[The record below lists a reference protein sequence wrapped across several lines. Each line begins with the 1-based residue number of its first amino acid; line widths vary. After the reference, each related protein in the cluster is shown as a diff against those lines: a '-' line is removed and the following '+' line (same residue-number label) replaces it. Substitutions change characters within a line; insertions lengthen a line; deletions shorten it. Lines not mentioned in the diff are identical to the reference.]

1 MARENGDF
9 SRCADPVPLRFHAKV
24 KEGRILFPPKAS
36 NCLLL
41 RRHGLDNFDLT
52 AIVAAALLAHSVRQV
67 QSTALGACNETGDS
81 QLPGGA
87 ASLIA
92 SCFGYFSLRYCHC
105 DTSLIYKG
113 QAALFILYL
122 FSKSFAR
129 TVSFNVLV
137 SALYFSGMCISFRND
152 SVSRA
157 EACLRK
163 DIHILKELTVHCI
176 VFIIRHFF
184 GIFNTYGTGSFPPG
198 FQGWHRQILFIP
210 SQPPFKSPYLTI
222 ACLVYSEQVG

>member
-9 SRCADPVPLRFHAKV
+9 SRRAVPVPLRFRAKV

-81 QLPGGA
+81 QLPGGT

-105 DTSLIYKG
+105 DTSLIFQRPGRSSPSLVCFFICSPKAWPGLRAAGPLPFHRSRGRGSG
-113 QAALFILYL
+113 QR
-122 FSKSFAR
+122 R
-129 TVSFNVLV
+129 TGGTVPCNLPNTMS
-137 SALYFSGMCISFRND
+137 SCPFR
-152 SVSRA
+152 
-157 EACLRK
+157 
-163 DIHILKELTVHCI
+163 
-176 VFIIRHFF
+176 
-184 GIFNTYGTGSFPPG
+184 G
-198 FQGWHRQILFIP
+198 
-210 SQPPFKSPYLTI
+210 
-222 ACLVYSEQVG
+222 

>member
-9 SRCADPVPLRFHAKV
+9 SRGADPVPLRFRAKV

-129 TVSFNVLV
+129 TARRGSTSFLV
-137 SALYFSGMCISFRND
+137 SHYYTHPSHGWQDKKQGGKRHSSLLAGM
-152 SVSRA
+152 
-157 EACLRK
+157 
-163 DIHILKELTVHCI
+163 
-176 VFIIRHFF
+176 
-184 GIFNTYGTGSFPPG
+184 
-198 FQGWHRQILFIP
+198 QILI
-210 SQPPFKSPYLTI
+210 LRRRT
-222 ACLVYSEQVG
+222 

>member
-9 SRCADPVPLRFHAKV
+9 SRCADPVPLRFRAKV

-67 QSTALGACNETGDS
+67 QRTAFRACDETGS
-81 QLPGGA
+81 LQLPVRA
-87 ASLIA
+87 AALVA

-113 QAALFILYL
+113 RGLIYTLF
-122 FSKSFAR
+122 
-129 TVSFNVLV
+129 VL
-137 SALYFSGMCISFRND
+137 
-152 SVSRA
+152 
-157 EACLRK
+157 
-163 DIHILKELTVHCI
+163 
-176 VFIIRHFF
+176 
-184 GIFNTYGTGSFPPG
+184 
-198 FQGWHRQILFIP
+198 
-210 SQPPFKSPYLTI
+210 
-222 ACLVYSEQVG
+222 